1 MRFLKIL
8 SGIIL
13 FLLQTT
19 SLRAEGSLSSVLMDK
34 DAGCKSGPVAQFGRY
49 LGDWNIA
56 DEALSPDGKTWS
68 PGAGARWNFTCV
80 GNGIAIQDF
89 WMPNPTSANPEPGVG
104 TNLRMYEPETGDWN
118 VAWTATKTP
127 GFSHIR
133 AKQDEAGNIV
143 MLYVAPKPN
152 PPRRITFFT
161 QTEAGWNWML
171 ELSYDGEQTWTPVY
185 KIVATPRN

>member
-19 SLRAEGSLSSVLMDK
+19 DLRAEDGLSSVLMDS
-34 DAGCKSGPVAQFGRY
+34 DAGCKSGPIAQFGRY
-49 LGDWNIA
+49 LGDWDIA
-56 DEALSPDGKTWS
+56 DEALSPDGETWS

-80 GNGIAIQDF
+80 GDGIAIQDF
-89 WMPNPTSANPEPGVG
+89 WMPNPTAANPEPGVG

-118 VAWTATKTP
+118 VAWTATRTP
-127 GFSHIR
+127 GFTHIR
-133 AKQDEAGNIV
+133 AKEDEAGNIV

-152 PPRRITFFT
+152 PPRRITFFAP
-161 QTEAGWNWML
+161 TEEGWNWVL
-171 ELSYDGEQTWTPVY
+171 ELSYDDEQTWTPVY

>member
-8 SGIIL
+8 SGLIL
-13 FLLQTT
+13 FVMPTF
-19 SLRAEGSLSSVLMDK
+19 SLSAAEDLSSVLMDK
-34 DAGCKSGPVAQFGRY
+34 DAGCKTGPVVQFGRY

-127 GFSHIR
+127 GFTHIR

-143 MLYVAPKPN
+143 MLYVEPKPN
-152 PPRRITFFT
+152 PPRRITFFAP
-161 QTEAGWNWML
+161 TEAGWDWVL
-171 ELSYDGEQTWTPVY
+171 ELSYDDEQTWTPVY
-185 KIVATPRN
+185 KIIATPRS